1 MKKIAKRPS
10 VAVDPHC
17 TPTTEICKLHVPVA
31 FVGIEVGG
39 NAYRMDNVPIDTRKV
54 VDPPEG
60 MLTDEQFLEKV
71 LHRVRELKGV
81 H

>member
-1 MKKIAKRPS
+1 M
-10 VAVDPHC
+10 AVDPHV

-71 LHRVRELKGV
+71 LHRVKELKGA